1 MINREREER
10 GEERRGQTGVSRGQ
24 GEGLYNRN
32 ERREVRR
39 TRERMN
45 EEGKRTDLN
54 KKEG

>member
-10 GEERRGQTGVSRGQ
+10 GEERRGQTGVSRGR
-24 GEGLYNRN
+24 GKDYINRN

-39 TRERMN
+39 TRGRMN